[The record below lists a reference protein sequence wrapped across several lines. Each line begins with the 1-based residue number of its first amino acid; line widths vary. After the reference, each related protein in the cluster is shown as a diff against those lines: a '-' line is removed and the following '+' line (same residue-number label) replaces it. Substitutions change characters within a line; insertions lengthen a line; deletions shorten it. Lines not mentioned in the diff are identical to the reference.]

1 MVTAA
6 IGPRRVAM
14 MAGGTGGHVF
24 PALAVAQALRSRGHE
39 VTWIGTA
46 EGLESRVVPD
56 RGFALD
62 LIRVQGVRSSGIKRM
77 IAAPFVIL
85 RAMWQALGILR
96 RRQPSLVVGMGGFVT
111 GPGGVVARLLGV
123 PLVIH
128 EQNAVPGLTNKV
140 LSRIA
145 TRVLTAFPGTFKK
158 ADAVTGN
165 PVRPEIA
172 ALAPPAARYGER
184 EGALRLLVMGGSLGA
199 LALNEMVP
207 AALGL
212 LTVDGRPE
220 VRHQAG
226 RGKAEAA
233 RTAYAQA
240 GVEAEVTEFID
251 DVAEAL
257 GWADLVIC
265 RAGAL
270 TVSEL
275 AAAGVAAFL
284 VPFPYAVDDHQSA
297 NARVLSENGAA
308 ALVQQRDLTP
318 RALADWLASKDRA
331 ALRDM
336 AERARACALPDAG
349 DRVVAVCE
357 EVMA

>member
-1 MVTAA
+1 
-6 IGPRRVAM
+6 
-14 MAGGTGGHVF
+14 
-24 PALAVAQALRSRGHE
+24 
-39 VTWIGTA
+39 
-46 EGLESRVVPD
+46 
-56 RGFALD
+56 
-62 LIRVQGVRSSGIKRM
+62 
-77 IAAPFVIL
+77 
-85 RAMWQALGILR
+85 
-96 RRQPSLVVGMGGFVT
+96 MGGFVT
-111 GPGGVVARLLGV
+111 GPGGVVARLQGL

-128 EQNAVPGLTNKV
+128 EQNAVPGLTNKL

-145 TRVLTAFPGTFKK
+145 TRVLVAFAGTFKT

-165 PVRPEIA
+165 PVRADIA
-172 ALAPPAARYGER
+172 ALAPPTQRYVQR
-184 EGALRLLVMGGSLGA
+184 QGALRLLVMGGSLGA

-212 LTVDGRPE
+212 LGAGERPA

-233 RTAYAQA
+233 REAYARA

-251 DVAEAL
+251 DMAGAL

-297 NARVLSENGAA
+297 NARVLSEAGAA

-318 RALADWLASKDRA
+318 RVLADWLMSRDRD
-331 ALRDM
+331 ALRVM
-336 AERARACALPDAG
+336 AEHARACALPDAT
-349 DRVVAVCE
+349 DRVVALCE